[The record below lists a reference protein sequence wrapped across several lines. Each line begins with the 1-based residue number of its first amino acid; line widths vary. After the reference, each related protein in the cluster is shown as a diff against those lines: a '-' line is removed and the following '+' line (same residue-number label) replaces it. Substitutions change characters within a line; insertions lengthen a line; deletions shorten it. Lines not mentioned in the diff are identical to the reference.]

1 MLAMMNRERDKE
13 NKKLLYTEN
22 IAEIS
27 KKTKNALKKYKEKT
41 ETVIKTEWGFFVNPN
56 QREDDAMLLASVKH
70 ISKNEALMLI
80 CSRPNFL
87 NPRQIAMSDIWHL
100 TSALSEGLEKAKT
113 HYDGMDYFNTSIEGA
128 ATYKKSLDNLQ
139 LQHDRR
145 KTVAAK
151 AAAAADKRKAKAGSD
166 KPNITY
172 RTLYNKKRNM

>member
-1 MLAMMNRERDKE
+1 
-13 NKKLLYTEN
+13 
-22 IAEIS
+22 
-27 KKTKNALKKYKEKT
+27 
-41 ETVIKTEWGFFVNPN
+41 
-56 QREDDAMLLASVKH
+56 
-70 ISKNEALMLI
+70 
-80 CSRPNFL
+80 
-87 NPRQIAMSDIWHL
+87 MSDIWHL

-172 RTLYNKKRNM
+172 RTLYNKKRNIGLKIRYETHHGVTISDDALLVAAKHKDRYISDHFLPDKAIDPVDEASSTLKLAQESKLESLAKLD